1 MYIKCAFAD
10 PVSAWAIFFDWLS
23 FTLTADK
30 PLSRHAMRLLRDGV
44 KDLPYEISEG
54 MFAMLTEVFPTIV
67 RDDWGTFEADKLQE
81 QFNAAIIN
89 RLHPI

>member
-10 PVSAWAIFFDWLS
+10 PVSALAIFLYWLS
-23 FTLTADK
+23 FTLSADK
-30 PLSRHAMRLLRDGV
+30 PLSGHAISLLRDGV
-44 KDLPYEISEG
+44 QDLPYEISEG
-54 MFAMLTEVFPTIV
+54 MFAMLTEVFPTID